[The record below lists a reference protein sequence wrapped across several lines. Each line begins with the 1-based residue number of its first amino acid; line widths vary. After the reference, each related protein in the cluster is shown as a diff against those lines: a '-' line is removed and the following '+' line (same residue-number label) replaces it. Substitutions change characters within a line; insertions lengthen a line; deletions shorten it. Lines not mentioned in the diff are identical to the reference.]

1 MKKTFLCMAAVF
13 VLVTASCSVSE
24 TMQADKSGKGAPV
37 SPLGYGEGTMV
48 KLFYSHCFALQTFGK
63 GTFMGY
69 IEIENAAYRK
79 EVTVHYKLY
88 DEWRDVAAAYV
99 KSLGNNKELWYF
111 TYTNIGF
118 NPFGGWDISFA
129 IKYVVNGQTY
139 WDNNGGADYH
149 VGAGPRNFYPDF
161 AWGKSI
167 VALQTAQYNNAVSAP
182 FFTGRVYTKY
192 AEGDK
197 SVKIVYTT
205 DNWATVKECIAQ
217 YSYDDSDFWGGNK
230 CSVWWYNVPV
240 EGSPANIKF
249 AIAYTLNGSTAWDN
263 NFGRNYTLTPGTIW
277 K

>member
-1 MKKTFLCMAAVF
+1 MKKSLLILFASI
-13 VLVTASCSVSE
+13 VLIGASCSLSE
-24 TMQADKSGKGAPV
+24 TMQAEKPADGA
-37 SPLGYGEGTMV
+37 SLSELGYGEGSMV
-48 KLFYSHCFALQTFGK
+48 KLFYSHCFAIQTFGK

-69 IEIENAAYRK
+69 IEIENAAYQK
-79 EVTVHYKLY
+79 QVVVHYEL
-88 DEWRDVAAAYV
+88 DGVWSDLAASYV

-118 NPFGGWDISFA
+118 NPFGGWDINFA

-161 AWGKSI
+161 AWSKSI
-167 VALQTAQYNNAVSAP
+167 AAMQNAQYNNIVDEP

-205 DNWATVKECIAQ
+205 DNWATVKECPAQ
-217 YSYDDSDFWGGNK
+217 YSYDDSDFTGGNK
-230 CSVWWYNVPV
+230 YSVWWYVVPI
-240 EGSPANIKF
+240 EGSPAEIKF

-263 NFGRNYTLTPGTIW
+263 NFGRNYTLVPVTIW
-277 K
+277 E